1 MGKALVIKDIDFS
14 QEGLGRVTFIN
25 EDSGNTGGGATVVY
39 SINGASSI
47 TGASTYVL
55 QPSPSGTVTWTISNS
70 SVATLSSTT
79 GTSVVVTPVANKGQN
94 SIVLTATVGTK
105 TITKNITVIS
115 EITGDDIDYSII
127 GEGINE
133 ATGAITYS
141 IQPTPTETV
150 TWSISNTTVA
160 TLSSTTGTTVVV
172 TPKANTGTNNL
183 VLTAVVGTKTITKNI
198 TVNAP
203 TVENGYKIVGETTV
217 STATRFYIDPLTSKT
232 VTWSIS
238 DTSVATL
245 IPESQQ
251 AGIAPAA
258 VVTPIANTGTNS
270 IVLTAVFGTTTL
282 TKTITV
288 IGESSSDETV
298 VITKTSDV
306 VANESLK
313 YYFST
318 NSTPYKRR
326 AFIYLDIDKNAEW
339 DITIQPKADS
349 PYKYG
354 IQYHASRYISNTD
367 PEKVTLG
374 NGGYVA
380 YDSGWILPGAS
391 KTCDETNNKS
401 NTVGGANFTG
411 KPTAIAITATHTSD
425 ESIIIDKESYL
436 ANIDFTLTKKKA
448 NSGNPGDDDLVG

>member
-55 QPSPSGTVTWTISNS
+55 QPSPSGTVTWTISNTT
-70 SVATLSSTT
+70 VATLSSTT
-79 GTSVVVTPVANKGQN
+79 GTSVVVTPKTNTGTN

-105 TITKNITVIS
+105 TITKNIT
-115 EITGDDIDYSII
+115 
-127 GEGINE
+127 
-133 ATGAITYS
+133 
-141 IQPTPTETV
+141 
-150 TWSISNTTVA
+150 
-160 TLSSTTGTTVVV
+160 LS
-172 TPKANTGTNNL
+172 
-183 VLTAVVGTKTITKNI
+183 
-198 TVNAP
+198 AP
-203 TVENGYKIVGETTV
+203 TVETEYEIVGESTV
-217 STATRFYIDPLTSKT
+217 SASTRFYIDPITSAT

-245 IPESQQ
+245 TPETQQ
-251 AGIAPAA
+251 TGIAPAA
-258 VVTPIANTGTNS
+258 VVTPIANTGTNN

-282 TKTITV
+282 TKTITI

-306 VANESLK
+306 VTNESLK
-313 YYFST
+313 YYFASD
-318 NSTPYKRR
+318 STPYKRR
-326 AFIYLDIDKNAEW
+326 AFIYLDINNCSEW
-339 DITIQPKADS
+339 DITIQPKVDS

-367 PEKVTLG
+367 PETVTKG
-374 NGGYVA
+374 NGSYVA
-380 YDSGWILPGAS
+380 YDSGWILPGES

-401 NTVGGANFTG
+401 NTVGGANYTG
-411 KPTAIAITATHTSD
+411 KPTVIAITATHTSD
-425 ESIIIDKESYL
+425 ESVIIDKESYL
-436 ANIDFTLTKKKA
+436 ANIDFTLTKKPT
-448 NSGNPGDDDLVG
+448 NGGIPGDDDLVG